1 MSIEHI
7 ETLCKNPHFHALLL
21 QGFLSGYKKPCE
33 VRVLLMALPILMYS
47 DSRKKLV
54 KATTRSRMDTLFSK
68 PEELEN
74 GTKISGR
81 VKLSGYIERFK
92 ATINFSKKSLII
104 LSSERKII
112 LKEKKIF
119 LIKEIKY
126 SDYKGVVREWVRA
139 AYYLGVVFAKSNEE
153 YLNYFLGVDRT

>member
-1 MSIEHI
+1 
-7 ETLCKNPHFHALLL
+7 
-21 QGFLSGYKKPCE
+21 
-33 VRVLLMALPILMYS
+33 
-47 DSRKKLV
+47 
-54 KATTRSRMDTLFSK
+54 MDTLFSK